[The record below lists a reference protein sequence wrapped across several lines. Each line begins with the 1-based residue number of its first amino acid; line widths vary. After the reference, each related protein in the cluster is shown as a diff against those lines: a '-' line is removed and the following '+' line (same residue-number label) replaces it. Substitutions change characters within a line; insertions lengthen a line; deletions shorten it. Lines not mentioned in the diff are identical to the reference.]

1 MIASCTDLLRNL
13 TQDALQAFAQA
24 VLEPD
29 GCY

>member
-1 MIASCTDLLRNL
+1 MIASRADLLRNL

-29 GCY
+29 GY